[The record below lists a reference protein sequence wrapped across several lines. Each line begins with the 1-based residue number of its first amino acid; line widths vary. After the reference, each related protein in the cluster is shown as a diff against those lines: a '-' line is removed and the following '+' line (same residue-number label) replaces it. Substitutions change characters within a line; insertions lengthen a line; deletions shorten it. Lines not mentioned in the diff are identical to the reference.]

1 MTRERVAR
9 LNARAGLP
17 NIARMSASLI
27 SSIAVGEIYSVSR
40 LNREARMLLGV
51 SFPLLWVEGEI
62 SNLAAPA
69 SGHLYFTLKD
79 AAACVRC
86 AMFRRQNLHLAFKPH
101 DGMQVL
107 VRARVSLY
115 EPRGEFQLTVEHLA
129 QAGFGALQ
137 RAFEALKQRLADEG
151 LFDPARKRALPRFPR
166 RLGVIT
172 SPTGAAMRDILS
184 VLRRRYPALPVLI
197 YPVPVQGEA
206 AAQAIVQTLAAA
218 NRRRECDIL
227 ILARGGGSLED
238 LWPFNTEPVARAI
251 AASAIP
257 VVSAVGHEIDF
268 TIADFAAD
276 QRAATPTAAAEL
288 VTPDA
293 VELFAQ
299 FAQLQQRLRASFRRL
314 CDRYQERLRWLGGR
328 LQLQHPRQR
337 LQPQVQRIDELEQRI
352 RLAERYLLRT
362 FAARL
367 AALNLRAQRC
377 SPRMRLA
384 ENSARHEQLTQR
396 LAGAMLSAISSRRQ
410 RLDRFTGT
418 LHAISPLATLERGY
432 ALVTR
437 PDGMLLRDSAHVASG
452 DILDVRLSKGRL
464 SVEVK

>member
-1 MTRERVAR
+1 
-9 LNARAGLP
+9 
-17 NIARMSASLI
+17 MSASLE
-27 SSIAVGEIYSVSR
+27 SSIAVREIYSVSR

-79 AAACVRC
+79 ATACVRC
-86 AMFRRQNLHLAFKPH
+86 AMFRRQNLHLGFKPH

-107 VRARVSLY
+107 ARARVSLY

-129 QAGFGALQ
+129 QAGFGVLQ
-137 RAFEALKQRLADEG
+137 RAFEALKQRLATEG

-172 SPTGAAMRDILS
+172 SPAGAAMRDILS

-206 AAQAIVQTLAAA
+206 AAQAIVQTLTAAS
-218 NRRRECDIL
+218 RRRECDVL

-251 AASAIP
+251 AACAIP

-268 TIADFAAD
+268 TIADFVAD

-293 VELFAQ
+293 LELLAQ
-299 FAQLQQRLRASFRRL
+299 IGQLQQRLRASLRRR

-337 LQPQVQRIDELEQRI
+337 LQRQIQRIDELEQRLQ
-352 RLAERYLLRT
+352 LAERYRLRT

-384 ENSARHEQLTQR
+384 QNSARHEQLTQR
-396 LAGAMLSAISSRRQ
+396 LVSAMAHAISSRRH
-410 RLDRFTGT
+410 RLDQFTGT

-437 PDGMLLRDSAHVASG
+437 ADGMLLRDSAHAASG
-452 DILDVRLSKGRL
+452 DVLDVRLSKGRL
-464 SVEVK
+464 TVQVR